1 MSKIK
6 PEDLKQFCM
15 KALENIGMGHED
27 AAITAEVLSET
38 DGYGTFSHGT
48 KNLHSYI
55 KKAKAGGIDVKAEP
69 VIVKEGPTFAVI
81 DAKQAMGMVSSVKAM
96 KLACDKAAEVGI
108 AIVTVKNSSHF
119 GANGYYA
126 NIAAKRGMLGLV
138 FTNTDPNMNIPGA
151 REKAIGNNPVA
162 FACPSRTFPSVFLD
176 IALSN
181 VAALK
186 VFKAKAN
193 GEKIPS
199 TWIVD
204 KGGIPTDD
212 PSRFPDEGAMQPVA
226 AHKGYGLA
234 LLVDAISGALH
245 GGPTSA
251 GGSILSW
258 VLNLAAPNNVSHT
271 FIAIN
276 ASMFC
281 DESDYADRIE
291 EMAVNLRNLP
301 KAKDSERIYL
311 PGEMEWELLWK
322 AEREGIELPDDVL
335 ESLQNLANESGL
347 TLPLI

>member
-15 KALENIGMGHED
+15 RALENAGMGRED

-48 KNLHSYI
+48 KNLHNYI
-55 KKAKAGGIDVKAEP
+55 KKAKAGGIDINAEP

-81 DAKQAMGMVSSVKAM
+81 DAKQAMGMVSSVGAM
-96 KLACDKAAEVGI
+96 KLACDKATEVGI
-108 AIVTVKNSSHF
+108 AIVTVKNGTHF

-126 NIAAKRGMLGLV
+126 NIAAKRGMFGLV
-138 FTNTDPNMNIPGA
+138 LSNTDPNMNAPGA
-151 REKAIGNNPVA
+151 REKAVGNNPIA

-186 VFKAKAN
+186 VFKARAN
-193 GEKIPS
+193 GEQIPP

-204 KGGIPTDD
+204 KDGKPTDD
-212 PSRFPDEGAMQPVA
+212 PSRFPDEGAMQPIA
-226 AHKGYGLA
+226 AHKGYGLSVMVEA
-234 LLVDAISGALH
+234 LSGALS
-245 GGPTSA
+245 GGATAMS
-251 GGSILSW
+251 GLINSW
-258 VLNLAAPNNVSHT
+258 VLNLAAPNNACHT

-291 EMAVNLRNLP
+291 EMAVQLRNLP
-301 KAKDSERIYL
+301 KAEGCERIYL
-311 PGEMEWELLWK
+311 PGEMEWELLRK
-322 AEREGIELPDDVL
+322 AEREGIDLPSDVL
-335 ESLQNLANESGL
+335 ESLQNLAKDSGQ
-347 TLPLI
+347 TLPLM